1 MFFSFSL
8 VSQCPVFPLLFQFLL
23 SKNPASAWSWG
34 HYRKKEQ
41 VEPNI
46 VEPFSWVQRSKSAKW
61 SSRTGNTSQTSFNG
75 VIPLLSLSI
84 RTQFLFCFAFLFFL
98 FFSFPKRIQTIQS
111 PSTRSS
117 HCNTPD
123 IHEPPVVVMAQTTG
137 CHWTQPQR
145 CRNPTRA
152 ARSSESRKSLSICCL
167 GQIKCGVIMRGGSP
181 ERSASASRLILWHQ
195 EVWRCRG
202 PPHTN

>member
-61 SSRTGNTSQTSFNG
+61 SSRTGNTSQTRFNG

-84 RTQFLFCFAFLFFL
+84 RTQFLFCFAFFFFL
-98 FFSFPKRIQTIQS
+98 FPKGFKQ
-111 PSTRSS
+111 SS
-117 HCNTPD
+117 HPLRAPHIATHLISTNHQLLWWHKLLD
-123 IHEPPVVVMAQTTG
+123 VTG
-137 CHWTQPQR
+137 RSHSAAETLHGL
-145 CRNPTRA
+145 RA
-152 ARSSESRKSLSICCL
+152 RA
-167 GQIKCGVIMRGGSP
+167 SP
-181 ERSASASRLILWHQ
+181 GRAWASAAWDKLNV
-195 EVWRCRG
+195 E
-202 PPHTN
+202 